1 MAYATIERGASQN
14 GYFAVPVEGSS
25 FFISHQQFS
34 QLGLSDKQSLSEAEF
49 FALRTKLLG
58 TQCRQKAMDYLA
70 SREHSRQELAL
81 KLLRKNFPKDV
92 INEELSRLEDER
104 LLSDYRFAEQF
115 VISRQRKNPEG
126 ISLLRMR
133 LAQKGVS
140 REIAEAVCTAWFA
153 EEGATEDALTR
164 AAEKIMRRREIG
176 REKLTAN
183 LLRKGFSY
191 SEVSHFL
198 NDLP

>member
-25 FFISHQQFS
+25 FFISNQQFA
-34 QLGLSDKQSLSEAEF
+34 QLRLYDNQPLTETEF
-49 FALRTKLLG
+49 FSLRAKLLG
-58 TQCRQKAMDYLA
+58 AQCRQKAMDYLA

-92 INEELSRLEDER
+92 IDEELSRLEGER
-104 LLSDYRFAEQF
+104 LLSDQRFAEQF

-126 ISLLRMR
+126 ISLLKMR
-133 LAQKGVS
+133 LGQKGVS
-140 REIAEAVCTAWFA
+140 REIAEVVCSAWFN
-153 EEGATEDALTR
+153 EDGAAEDALRR
-164 AAEKIMRRREIG
+164 AAERIMRRREID

-191 SEVSHFL
+191 SEVSNFL
-198 NDLP
+198 DELP